1 MKKKPMFSVS
11 NFVPSTAVDPR
22 KVGYEDSVDI
32 IREELVKT
40 KKSFVKIGWYLKHIH
55 DEKMYEKDGYADIF
69 ELAKD
74 KFGITMTTASRFM
87 NICEEFSI
95 GGDSP
100 ELDERFLEYSVSQL
114 FEMLP
119 MNSEDRDDITPDM
132 SVKEIRKVK
141 KEKKK
146 NESDADILDQTTE
159 LSDSELEKDD
169 AMVYVGQDEINSAAT
184 LSFAS
189 LNEVSVS
196 LQNLRNTVI
205 RLEDVL
211 SKNEVIAPEEINDN
225 IIRAMTNDFSVIEK
239 WLHSMHG

>member
-1 MKKKPMFSVS
+1 MKKKMMFSVS
-11 NFVPSTAVDPR
+11 NFVPSTAIDPR

-40 KKSFVKIGWYLKHIH
+40 KKSFVKIGWYLKHIN
-55 DEKMYEKDGYADIF
+55 DEKMYEKEGYADIF

-74 KFGITMTTASRFM
+74 KFGITTSTANRFM
-87 NICEEFSI
+87 NVCAEFSI

-119 MNSEDRDDITPDM
+119 MNSEERDDITPDM

-141 KEKKK
+141 QDKKDK
-146 NESDADILDQTTE
+146 KDNKKTGSNIDVTDSTSDLSIPESEFNEQLHSTD
-159 LSDSELEKDD
+159 
-169 AMVYVGQDEINSAAT
+169 T

-211 SKNEVIAPEEINDN
+211 SKNEIIAPEEINDN
-225 IIRAMTNDFSVIEK
+225 IIQAMANDFSVIEK